1 MRGMTRAITSVCAA
15 GVLVAGGLAGCGGGS
30 GSDGAAAPS
39 GSASSAPS
47 SATPTGSASPSQN
60 APTAPAGST
69 FVDGPGTEVRFAL
82 PDDWKVFD
90 AEAISSGKDKALLEE
105 LEKTFSMNADELAQV
120 FGQLDLMVVGPPEQ
134 EFAPNVNVVANGLT
148 TLPAAS
154 DLATQ
159 LGKLGAKTGTPR
171 DETTPLG
178 PAIVVPYTLASGGHE
193 VRGRSIVLEG
203 PDGFVT
209 VTVSHITDKGADA
222 VTSTVL
228 KTIAAA

>member
-1 MRGMTRAITSVCAA
+1 M
-15 GVLVAGGLAGCGGGS
+15 
-30 GSDGAAAPS
+30 
-39 GSASSAPS
+39 
-47 SATPTGSASPSQN
+47 
-60 APTAPAGST
+60 
-69 FVDGPGTEVRFAL
+69 RFAL

-90 AEAISSGKDKALLEE
+90 PEAISSGKDKALLKE

-148 TLPAAS
+148 ALPAAS

-178 PAIVVPYTLASGGHE
+178 PGDRGALHLESGGHE
-193 VRGRSIVLEG
+193 VQGRSIVLEG

-209 VTVSHITDKGADA
+209 VTVSHITEKGADA
-222 VTSTVL
+222 VTSSVL
-228 KTIAAA
+228 ETITPSAG

>member
-1 MRGMTRAITSVCAA
+1 M
-15 GVLVAGGLAGCGGGS
+15 
-30 GSDGAAAPS
+30 
-39 GSASSAPS
+39 
-47 SATPTGSASPSQN
+47 
-60 APTAPAGST
+60 
-69 FVDGPGTEVRFAL
+69 RFAL

-90 AEAISSGKDKALLEE
+90 PEAISSGKDKALLKE

-148 TLPAAS
+148 ALPAAS

-178 PAIVVPYTLASGGHE
+178 PAIVVPYTLESGGHE

-209 VTVSHITDKGADA
+209 VTVSHITEKGADA
-222 VTSTVL
+222 VTSSVL
-228 KTIAAA
+228 ETITPSAG